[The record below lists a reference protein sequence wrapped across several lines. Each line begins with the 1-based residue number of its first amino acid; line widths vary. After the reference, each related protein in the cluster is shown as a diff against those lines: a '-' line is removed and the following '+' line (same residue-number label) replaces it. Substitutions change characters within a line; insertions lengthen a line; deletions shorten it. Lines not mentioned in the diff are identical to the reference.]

1 MAVRLPGEAD
11 LRRERAEV
19 VATLRSL
26 THDELRHGVTLC
38 EGWSPADVLAHL
50 IGVDDGLPEYVRAY
64 GRISTA
70 NARIVAALRDLDDE
84 ALLARADAWAASPAA
99 TTRLAAWFLL
109 GDVAVHHQ
117 DVLRGL
123 GRTRAIPVASRD
135 AILREGVVLGAR
147 KLARY
152 RVVPDDGGRALGRG
166 RVVRGTSEALG
177 LWLCGRRGLE
187 GELTFVEPP
196 PAHL

>member
-1 MAVRLPGEAD
+1 MELPGEGA
-11 LRRERAEV
+11 LRQERAEV
-19 VATLRSL
+19 LATLRSL
-26 THDELRHGVTLC
+26 THDELRHGPTLC

-50 IGVDDGLPEYVRAY
+50 IGVDEGLPEYARAY

-70 NARIVAALRDLDDE
+70 NQRIVARMRDLDDE
-84 ALLARADAWAASPAA
+84 ALLARAEAWAAQPAV
-99 TTRLAAWFLL
+99 TTRLGAWYLL

-123 GRTRAIPVASRD
+123 GRSRAIPVASRD
-135 AILREGVVLGAR
+135 AILREGMVLGAR
-147 KLARY
+147 RLLRY
-152 RVVPDDGGRALGRG
+152 RVVPDDGGRAVGRG
-166 RVVRGTSEALG
+166 RVVRGSTEALG

-196 PAHL
+196 PTHV